1 MVEKEMLENTL
12 GNRIHFD
19 LRESSFQRGLHEEMR
34 KAMVLFRDLPF
45 KEYKRKA
52 EIIDRDMK
60 ERKVGPYALDP
71 SSDSRKTKQSSKPG
85 DQSKP
90 ANKPAKPTSKST
102 KKKDDKP
109 TRNQMRKEGMC
120 FTCKE
125 KGHVAKDC
133 PQKKAKSNAIEIN
146 MIWIAKA
153 PPPLPHHKAGNSKN
167 DGHSYQDVLANSER

>member
-12 GNRIHFD
+12 GKRIHSD
-19 LRESSFQRGLHEEMR
+19 LMESSFRHGLHEEMR

-90 ANKPAKPTSKST
+90 ANNPVKPTRMNKST
-102 KKKDDKP
+102 KKDNEP
-109 TRNQMRKEGMC
+109 TRNQ
-120 FTCKE
+120 
-125 KGHVAKDC
+125 
-133 PQKKAKSNAIEIN
+133 
-146 MIWIAKA
+146 
-153 PPPLPHHKAGNSKN
+153 
-167 DGHSYQDVLANSER
+167 